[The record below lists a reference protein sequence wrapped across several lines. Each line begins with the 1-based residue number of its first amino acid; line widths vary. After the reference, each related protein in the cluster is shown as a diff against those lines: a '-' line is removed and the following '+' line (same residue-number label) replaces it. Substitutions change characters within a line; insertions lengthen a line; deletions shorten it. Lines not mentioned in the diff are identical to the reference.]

1 MNLYFFKFWNI
12 TQGGTTWIVRA
23 PDEETAWK
31 DLGKYRGC
39 FGEEKRLHVLVKT
52 IQHDNPSHGLLAE
65 IRPEVLT
72 EEKELSDPLDFINK
86 NF

>member
-12 TQGGTTWIVRA
+12 THGGTTWMVRA
-23 PDEETAWK
+23 QDEETAWS

-39 FGEEKRLHVLVKT
+39 FDRVRQLHVLAKT

-65 IRPEVLT
+65 IRPEVVA